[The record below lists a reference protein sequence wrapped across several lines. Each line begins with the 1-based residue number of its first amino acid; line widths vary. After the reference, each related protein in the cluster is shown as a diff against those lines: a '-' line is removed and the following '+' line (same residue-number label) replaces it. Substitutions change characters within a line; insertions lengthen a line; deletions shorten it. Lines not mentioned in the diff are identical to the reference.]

1 MGLSALGETRT
12 GVRKLGAQ
20 RSTATR
26 GGPRPPGRVRAS
38 HCATPRAHA
47 PCPLART
54 GTLWLTPGPDGVGRR
69 ALGEAGQPQ
78 GGPWAS
84 RALSW
89 CGCTSRPGTARARC
103 LGERPGQ
110 SGLSSGVTRPQC
122 WLSHGVLGRPGLR
135 ADPLHPQPRPSG
147 SSAFARVPA
156 TPFPVAAL
164 HRACWHPAWS
174 LDPAPRETG
183 QLLSP
188 GRQRSGGG
196 VRSGRGPGGP
206 AQAPLRS
213 GQRGGLWTSEA
224 KGPGQFR
231 GRSPGRRPQ
240 GGPAPGS
247 PEGVGGP
254 DGEPEARAG
263 PTALASR
270 FWPVSSCHFPLL
282 KAD

>member
-1 MGLSALGETRT
+1 MGPSALGETRT

-26 GGPRPPGRVRAS
+26 GGQGCLRARPPGRVRAS
-38 HCATPRAHA
+38 HCATPRAHG

-164 HRACWHPAWS
+164 HRACWRPAWS

-188 GRQRSGGG
+188 GPSEEW
-196 VRSGRGPGGP
+196 GRG
-206 AQAPLRS
+206 Q
-213 GQRGGLWTSEA
+213 E
-224 KGPGQFR
+224 
-231 GRSPGRRPQ
+231 
-240 GGPAPGS
+240 
-247 PEGVGGP
+247 
-254 DGEPEARAG
+254 RAG
-263 PTALASR
+263 PWRSSPSPTALRAER
-270 FWPVSSCHFPLL
+270 GAVDL
-282 KAD
+282 